1 MSPTLYR
8 EIAEFNHAIR
18 VPMVVKSDLFHIF
31 RADEAWEGGL
41 LKKMSLYRNGFYE
54 IDLTV
59 GDEHIECAVAGS
71 LYRPRG
77 NYLLF
82 VSPHL
87 VQSYEFFGAVPDTRC
102 YMLYFKP
109 EFLGT
114 MFLSQGFPFLEPRP
128 QPVYPLSDARVPLFE
143 DLFDKMLH
151 EYRSNAAG
159 GLEIIR
165 AYLQILLHQS
175 MRLHNETQSVEIIAE
190 PSVSRAVEI
199 TRRFKALLQ
208 DNSAQGR
215 DLSLQDY
222 AERLNV
228 TPKHL
233 SESVKETLG
242 QTATDL
248 IQEKR
253 LLEAKALL
261 AQTDLSAAEIA
272 WRLAFEDPSNFN
284 RFFKRHIGLTPM
296 AFRQRQ
302 AA

>member
-8 EIAEFNHAIR
+8 EIAEFNSAIR
-18 VPMVVKSDLFHIF
+18 VPLAVKSDLFHIF
-31 RADEAWEGGL
+31 RADEAWEGGFL
-41 LKKMSLYRNGFYE
+41 EKMSLYRNGFYE

-59 GDEHIECAVAGS
+59 GDEQINCAVAGN
-71 LYRPRG
+71 LYQPRG
-77 NYLLF
+77 NYLFF
-82 VSPHL
+82 VSPYL
-87 VQSYEFFGAVPDTRC
+87 VQSYEFLGAARNTRC

-114 MFLSQGFPFLEPRP
+114 TLLSQGFPFLEPRP

-143 DLFDKMLH
+143 DLFEKMLH
-151 EYRSNAAG
+151 EYRNNAAG

-175 MRLHNETQSVEIIAE
+175 LRLHNETQPADIITE
-190 PSVSRAVEI
+190 PPVSRAAEI

-208 DNSAQGR
+208 SGLAHEK

-222 AERLNV
+222 AEQLNV

-284 RFFKRHIGLTPM
+284 RFFKRHTGLTPM